1 MTKDTAI
8 IERFRDELGAL
19 RHAAGQL
26 VPKLR
31 ERELSKADRQT
42 LALVAKAC
50 QELREALAMLAA
62 GV

>member
-31 ERELSKADRQT
+31 ERKLSEADRQT
-42 LALVAKAC
+42 LIVVTKAR
-50 QELREALAMLAA
+50 QELREALAILAA